1 MRSRLTG
8 RAERQEL
15 FSMSDRFAN
24 KIALITGG
32 SAGIGRAIAR
42 AFAREGAKV
51 VVAGRSPDPLKK
63 TVELIR
69 NEGGIASAITA
80 DVSHSDDVSRL
91 VAETITTYGALDIA
105 VNNAGTLL
113 AAGPVGDTDPAQWH
127 RIVSVNLTGVLLSM
141 QHEIAQMRRN
151 GGTIINIASTIGTHK
166 RVPGLGAYAATKAAV
181 IALTRTA
188 ALDHI
193 REGIRINA
201 ISPGPIDTP
210 GSYRPGETSADRD
223 ARVAHQIPLQ
233 RVGRL
238 DEIAAAALYLASPD
252 AGFLVATDLVLDGGS
267 TA

>member
-1 MRSRLTG
+1 
-8 RAERQEL
+8 
-15 FSMSDRFAN
+15 MSDRFGN

-32 SAGIGRAIAR
+32 SAGIGREIAR

-51 VVAGRSPDPLKK
+51 VIAGRSLDPLTE
-63 TVELIR
+63 TVDLIR
-69 NEGGIASAITA
+69 GEGGIATAIAA
-80 DVSHSDDVSRL
+80 DVSCPDDIFRL
-91 VAETITTYGALDIA
+91 VAETVAAYGDLDIA

-113 AAGPVGDTDPAQWH
+113 ATGPVGDIDVAQWH
-127 RIVSVNLTGVLLSM
+127 RIVSVNLTGVMLSM
-141 QHEIAQMRRN
+141 KHEIAQMRRT
-151 GGTIINIASTIGTHK
+151 GGVIINIASTIGAHK

-193 REGIRINA
+193 RDGIRINA

-210 GSYRPGETSADRD
+210 GSYRPGETMVDRD
-223 ARVAHQIPLQ
+223 ARVAQQIPLQ

-238 DEIAAAALYLASPD
+238 DEVAAAALYLASPE
-252 AGFLVATDLVLDGGS
+252 AGFLVGSDLVLDGGS